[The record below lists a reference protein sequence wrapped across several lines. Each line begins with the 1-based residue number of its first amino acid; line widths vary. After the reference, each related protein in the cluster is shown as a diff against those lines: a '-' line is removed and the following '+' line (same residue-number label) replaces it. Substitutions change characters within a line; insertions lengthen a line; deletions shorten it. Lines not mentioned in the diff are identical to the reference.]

1 MLRVRSLP
9 FLAMLVCLTGCVP
22 NKPYRPKNLALQN
35 PPTLPGH
42 VGPTHFKLGIVEFD
56 DMGESWEKCT
66 DLSVPTNCQ
75 LTRVLDLIKTEKQ
88 RTGDVVVVVF
98 THGWKNNASPEN
110 EREKNLYSFK
120 ELMEQL
126 ALGEDQRTAKTATG
140 GRSYIGI
147 YMGWR
152 GESVRGFLDNT
163 TFWNRRDAAQRVG
176 GSDYAEAIYRIMGA
190 TKLIDE
196 DGHGK
201 NSKIVVVGHSFG
213 ARVLETALTNTF
225 VSLLVPQPDAN
236 GHISSANILSPADLI
251 LYVNSANDSLR
262 TKSMIEL
269 MKRTQF
275 TVERGTNRYAGPLFL
290 SVTSTGDT
298 ATGVAFPLGQDL
310 DAISK
315 SFRKEYVPQTTPPSP
330 PQKTFF
336 THTPGHTPFL
346 YSHQVRQITGP
357 CVSSQELFRFVTGGL
372 CYEMTPVPNRWNDSP
387 YWVVTVPTTIIKNH
401 TDIFNEQFSWM
412 MIKLIDH
419 YELLSSPG
427 PTRMVKGK

>member
-1 MLRVRSLP
+1 MLRLRPLP
-9 FLAMLVCLTGCVP
+9 ILSVLVFLTGCVP
-22 NKPYRPKNLALQN
+22 NKIYRPGDMAVQSA
-35 PPTLPGH
+35 PVVQGQTTPSH
-42 VGPTHFKLGIVEFD
+42 YKLGIVEFD

-66 DLSVPTNCQ
+66 DLTVATNCQ
-75 LTRVLDLIKTEKQ
+75 LSRVLDLIKTEKEHA
-88 RTGDVVVVVF
+88 GDVVVVVF

-120 ELMEQL
+120 VLMEQL
-126 ALGEDQRTAKTATG
+126 SQGEEKRTAGTATG
-140 GRSYIGI
+140 GRSYIGV

-176 GSDYAEAIYRIMGA
+176 SSDFAEAVYRIMGA
-190 TKLIDE
+190 TKLIDVE
-196 DGHGK
+196 EHGK

-236 GHISSANILSPADLI
+236 GHISTANILSPADLI

-275 TVERGTNRYAGPLFL
+275 TVDRGTNRYAGPLFL
-290 SVTSTGDT
+290 SVTSTGDS

-330 PQKTFF
+330 SQKTFF
-336 THTPGHTPFL
+336 THTPGHTPYL
-346 YSHQVRQITGP
+346 YSHQVRQVTGS
-357 CVSSQELFRFVTGGL
+357 CVSSPELFRFITGGQ

-387 YWVVTVPTTIIKNH
+387 YWVVTVPPSIIKDH
-401 TDIFNEQFSWM
+401 TDIFNEQFSRM
-412 MIKLIDH
+412 MIDLIDH

-427 PTRMVKGK
+427 PTRMVNRK